1 MCNGQIKYNGLRAQ
15 WTSSLTASFKLKKAR
30 EQPSLSAREQKRT
43 VGCDLIKMFVGWSWE
58 STKSNLIET

>member
-30 EQPSLSAREQKRT
+30 EQPSLSTREQKRT
-43 VGCDLIKMFVGWSWE
+43 VGCDLIKMFVG
-58 STKSNLIET
+58 